1 MSLKILLALSLIFI
15 TSLALGQ
22 DTTKLIRT
30 PYRLSV
36 AVDKKTVYEE
46 EIKATYYV
54 LPNKT
59 IQLYPGETIHV
70 EIDQKDGV
78 ILAMTAVAEVKDPTK
93 TITISFSQS
102 SKRKV
107 HEMTMLQIANPFPQD
122 IIYKSKIFLL
132 KQNRWV
138 DTKVI
143 PVRAKLSA
151 FETWPDIIT
160 SIAIG
165 DWSFRAN

>member
-1 MSLKILLALSLIFI
+1 MSLKLVLALF
-15 TSLALGQ
+15 ALNIKSFAFSQ
-22 DTTKLIRT
+22 ASTQLKRT
-30 PYRLSV
+30 PYKLSV

-46 EIKATYYV
+46 EINATYYV
-54 LPNKT
+54 LPNNT

-70 EIDQKDGV
+70 EIEQKDGV
-78 ILAMTAVAEVKDPTK
+78 ISAVTAVAEVANPEK
-93 TITISFSQS
+93 TITISFKQNT
-102 SKRKV
+102 KKKV
-107 HEMTMLQIANPFPQD
+107 HEMTILQIVNPFPQD
-122 IIYKSKIFLL
+122 IVYRSKIFLL

-165 DWSFRAN
+165 GWEFR